1 MAQYRQGD
9 VLLIECDAVPK
20 GAKRRTGVVV
30 ATGEATGHRHRF
42 EDESAVAVYDAPDG
56 DGDLFADV
64 KFDTALV
71 HEEHGPIPVKPGVYR
86 IRRQREYTP
95 EAIRRVSD

>member
-1 MAQYRQGD
+1 MSQYRQGD

-20 GAKRRTGVVV
+20 DVKKHAGTVV

-42 EDESAVAVYDAPDG
+42 EDEGAVALFDAPDG
-56 DGDLFADV
+56 DMYAEV
-64 KFDTALV
+64 SADTALV

-86 IRRQREYTP
+86 VRRQREYTP
-95 EAIRRVSD
+95 AEIRRVSD